1 MNLTIK
7 NVFRKARRALL
18 TAVAMLSVAS
28 ASAQTTVQTTFKVCP
43 LNVDGLPQKF
53 AGINLN
59 PDGPGSE
66 GTQKIAQYIVKSGID
81 VLGLSEDFNYNGDL
95 KVGLDGQYQMGTWRG
110 RIALNNEGNV
120 DLKKLRFPTDGLQFL
135 VKNGYSFDAE
145 RWAP

>member
-18 TAVAMLSVAS
+18 TAAAMLSVAS

-95 KVGLDGQYQMGTWRG
+95 KWVSMANT
-110 RIALNNEGNV
+110 
-120 DLKKLRFPTDGLQFL
+120 
-135 VKNGYSFDAE
+135 
-145 RWAP
+145 RWAHGVDASR

>member
-28 ASAQTTVQTTFKVCP
+28 ASAQTTFKVCP

-59 PDGPGSE
+59 PD
-66 GTQKIAQYIVKSGID
+66 
-81 VLGLSEDFNYNGDL
+81 
-95 KVGLDGQYQMGTWRG
+95 
-110 RIALNNEGNV
+110 
-120 DLKKLRFPTDGLQFL
+120 
-135 VKNGYSFDAE
+135 
-145 RWAP
+145 